1 MSTKTTFKRIA
12 LVAVASLGFGVLTS
26 IAPAIAGA
34 TTATSVSVS
43 PVRYSAGDTVPAAT
57 LSFTTVGALL
67 DASTGGVL
75 TVTQAPTGTAAITV
89 DDCGGAN
96 GTAMVDD
103 LATAAAGAS
112 VAEGAALAGNIGA
125 TTAATCAISISA
137 NAAAGTYKGT
147 LVLTDSAGSEDALT
161 ISWSFTTAGKV
172 ASITTDV
179 TAVNLPAVAVSAGNT
194 DVVFKNVK
202 ITLKDSAGA
211 TTQAASGDSLSVA
224 ITGSATNITLKTA
237 SGQAEAASLS
247 VVTADIA
254 DGTHTFTV
262 ASETAVADSET
273 VTITPAG
280 IMPAQGVAAAT
291 LTATTTGYGVE
302 TGLKTVL
309 ASPTAASVV
318 AAGAANGSSSSY
330 KVDPSNTSY
339 GFDVSGYTAGAAYKI
354 QVLWTD
360 AAGSNGVATV
370 KDDTSNT
377 TAAALTSGTA
387 SVLYGIT
394 GSTGVVRV
402 TVVSTANNNTA
413 DTIAINPENATAGDY
428 NDAADS
434 LVTNADSAYA
444 ATISTP
450 AVTPSMVTTG
460 SAIAV
465 AGKIADQYGNPLS
478 GASIAVTGTVTTTD
492 TTPANLT
499 GTATSAADGTWSL
512 TLSAATALTTSVSI
526 VAAATK
532 TGATISSSSAS
543 VVNLTA
549 SGSPASMTWDGLGNE
564 DTFTTLSPLANYP
577 ATVVPYTGSVSG
589 NTDELYTIS
598 TGVTDGTLDAA
609 DGCVA
614 LTATTTPGSQVVFTG
629 TAGVKFTK
637 TSCATAQT
645 VATLLD
651 TVTVASGTAAYA
663 VATKTGANTVTMTS
677 GTVSK
682 TATFYAYNALTAASA
697 GDAIRNLSVDKA
709 AMSLNAGQIGFVTI
723 TATDAFGNLVKSA
736 KAAAGAV
743 VTVKTSGQALLD
755 GPALSRD
762 YTTTDS
768 AGQIVVGVIA
778 GDTAGSSTVAVTST
792 GAQLGAAAGSATST
806 TAGTNGLT
814 ASVSTTSTAVTIVGN
829 TTDAVTT
836 AAASTDAKIAALQA
850 ALEALAA
857 KSIADKASLDA
868 AIAAA
873 AAKAA
878 ADTAAAQAA
887 AVAAAEAA
895 ADAAAE
901 AIDAGNN
908 AFDAA
913 TTAGEAAESAQGA
926 AEQAGEDAV
935 AAAQAAGEAAVA
947 ASEAAQEAAA
957 EATDAANAATD
968 AANASAEAAD
978 AATAAAQDAADAV
991 AALSTQVSEMI
1002 SALKKQITALTNLVI
1017 KIQKKVKA

>member
-1 MSTKTTFKRIA
+1 M
-12 LVAVASLGFGVLTS
+12 GFGLLSVTPS
-26 IAPAIAGA
+26 SAVTETIAATFAGPIRVTFTDGTRDAVPAQTITAV
-34 TTATSVSVS
+34 TTAALTD
-43 PVRYSAGDTVPAAT
+43 ANTDGT
-57 LSFTTVGALL
+57 LV
-67 DASTGGVL
+67 
-75 TVTQAPTGTAAITV
+75 VTQAPSSGATV
-89 DDCGGAN
+89 SALCGGATAVTDSLSVTGAPGEDGAILGGNVAAN
-96 GTAMVDD
+96 GTITCTLEV
-103 LATAAAGAS
+103 
-112 VAEGAALAGNIGA
+112 
-125 TTAATCAISISA
+125 TTAAS
-137 NAAAGTYKGT
+137 AGTYRGT
-147 LVLTDSAGSEDALT
+147 LALEDTTNGNTDVVT
-161 ISWSFTTAGKV
+161 ISWSFTTTGKV
-172 ASITTDV
+172 ATLSPSV
-179 TAVNLPAVAVSAGNT
+179 TAVSLPAVAVANNAF
-194 DVVFKNVK
+194 VVSKSVTL
-202 ITLKDSAGA
+202 TLKDSAGA
-211 TTQAASGDSLSVA
+211 TTQPSTGDTVTYA
-224 ITGSATNITLKTA
+224 ITGTGTNIAFAHGGTA
-237 SGQAEAASLS
+237 SGTLS
-247 VVTADIA
+247 NADLA
-254 DGTHTFTV
+254 DGAQAITV
-262 ASETAVADSET
+262 GSVTAVADSET
-273 VTITPAG
+273 VTFTPAG
-280 IMPAQGVAAAT
+280 VMPAQGVVAAT

-309 ASPTAASVV
+309 ASPTVASVV

-339 GFDVSGYTAGAAYKI
+339 AFDVSGYTAGAAYKI

-360 AAGSNGVATV
+360 ADNTAVGTATV

-377 TAAALTSGTA
+377 TAASLTSGTA
-387 SVLYGIT
+387 TNLYGIA
-394 GSTGVVRV
+394 GATGVVRV

-434 LVTNADSAYA
+434 LVTNANSAYA
-444 ATISTP
+444 ATITTP
-450 AVTPSMVTTG
+450 AVTPSMVVTG
-460 SAIAV
+460 SAITV

-478 GASIAVTGTVTTTD
+478 GASVSVTGTVTTTD

-512 TLSAATALTTSVSI
+512 TLPAATALTTSVSI

-549 SGSPASMTWDGLGNE
+549 SGSPASMTWSAIGDE
-564 DTFTTLSPLANYP
+564 DSFTALAPLSKYP
-577 ATVVPYTGSVSG
+577 AALVPFTGTVSADS
-589 NTDELYTIS
+589 DELYTVS
-598 TGVTDGTLDAA
+598 TKKHDDDVAGNANDTFDA
-609 DGCVA
+609 GESCVA
-614 LTATTTPGSQVVFTG
+614 FTATTTPGSQVVFTG
-629 TAGVKFTK
+629 SAGVKFTK

-645 VATLLD
+645 VASLLD
-651 TVTVASGTAAYA
+651 TVTVASGSAAYA

-682 TATFYAYNALTAASA
+682 TATFYAYNYLSTATKGA
-697 GDAIRNLSVDKA
+697 AIRNLSVDKA
-709 AMSLNAGQIGFVTI
+709 EMSLNAGQIGFLTI
-723 TATDAFGNLVKSA
+723 TATDAFGNIVA
-736 KAAAGAV
+736 DGTTGAV
-743 VTVKTSGQALLD
+743 VTVKASGQALLD
-755 GPALSRD
+755 GPALSRT

-778 GDTAGSSTVAVTST
+778 GATAGTSTVAITST
-792 GAQLGAAAGSATST
+792 GAQLGAAVGSATST

-814 ASVSTTSTAVTIVGN
+814 ASVSTASTTVTIVGN

-857 KSIADKASLDA
+857 KSIADKAATDA
-868 AIAAA
+868 AIA
-873 AAKAA
+873 KAEA
-878 ADTAAAQAA
+878 S

-913 TTAGEAAESAQGA
+913 TSAGEAADAATAA
-926 AEQAGEDAV
+926 AEQAGEDAT
-935 AAAQAAGEAAVA
+935 AAATAAGEAAVA
-947 ASEAAQEAAA
+947 AAEAAQEAAA

-1002 SALKKQITALTNLVI
+1002 SALKKQITSLTNLVI

>member
-89 DDCGGAN
+89 DDCGGAA

-103 LATAAAGAS
+103 LATAAGAAT

-147 LVLTDSAGSEDALT
+147 LVLTDSAGSTDALT

-179 TAVNLPAVAVSAGNT
+179 TAVNLPAVAVSGGNT

-309 ASPTAASVV
+309 ASPTVASVV
-318 AAGAANGSSSSY
+318 AAGAANGLSSSY

-339 GFDVSGYTAGAAYKI
+339 AFDVSGYTAGAAYKV
-354 QVLWTD
+354 QVKWTD
-360 AAGSNGVATV
+360 ASGAGGTATV

-377 TAAALTSGTA
+377 TAASLTSGTA
-387 SVLYGIT
+387 SNLYGIV
-394 GSTGVVRV
+394 GSTGVVRI
-402 TVVSTANNNTA
+402 TVVATAGNANL
-413 DTIAINPENATAGDY
+413 DTIEINPENATAGDY

-444 ATISTP
+444 ATITTP

-460 SAIAV
+460 TAIAV

-478 GASIAVTGTVTTTD
+478 GASVAVTGTVTTTD

-512 TLSAATALTTSVSI
+512 TLSAATALTTIVSI

-532 TGATISSSSAS
+532 TGASISSSTPAT

-549 SGSPASMTWDGLGNE
+549 SGSPASMTWTDGLASDE
-564 DTFTTLSPLANYP
+564 DSFTVLAPLSKYP
-577 ATVVPYTGSVSG
+577 ATVVPYTGSVTG
-589 NTDELYTIS
+589 DTDEIYTIS
-598 TGVTDGTLDAA
+598 TGLTDGTLNAE

-637 TSCATAQT
+637 TSCGTAQS
-645 VATLLD
+645 VAKLLD

-682 TATFYAYNALTAASA
+682 TATFYAYNALTSASA

-709 AMSLNAGQIGFVTI
+709 AMSLNAGQIGFLTI

-743 VTVKTSGQALLD
+743 VTVKASGQALLD

-778 GDTAGSSTVAVTST
+778 GATAGTSTVAITST

-814 ASVSTTSTAVTIVGN
+814 ASVSTASSVVTIVGN

-857 KSIADKASLDA
+857 KSIADKAATDA
-868 AIAAA
+868 AI
-873 AAKAA
+873 
-878 ADTAAAQAA
+878 AAAQAA

-913 TTAGEAAESAQGA
+913 TSAGEAADAATAA
-926 AEQAGEDAV
+926 AEQAGEDAT
-935 AAAQAAGEAAVA
+935 AAATAAGEAAVA
-947 ASEAAQEAAA
+947 AAEAAQEAAA

-991 AALSTQVSEMI
+991 AALSTQVSEMV

>member
-1 MSTKTTFKRIA
+1 
-12 LVAVASLGFGVLTS
+12 LV
-26 IAPAIAGA
+26 
-34 TTATSVSVS
+34 
-43 PVRYSAGDTVPAAT
+43 
-57 LSFTTVGALL
+57 
-67 DASTGGVL
+67 
-75 TVTQAPTGTAAITV
+75 VTQAPSSGATV
-89 DDCGGAN
+89 SALCGGATAVTDSLSATGATGADGAILGADVAAN
-96 GTAMVDD
+96 GTITCTLEV
-103 LATAAAGAS
+103 
-112 VAEGAALAGNIGA
+112 
-125 TTAATCAISISA
+125 TTAAS
-137 NAAAGTYKGT
+137 AGTYKGT
-147 LVLTDSAGSEDALT
+147 LALEDTTNNNTDVVT
-161 ISWSFTTAGKV
+161 ISWSFTTTGKV
-172 ASITTDV
+172 ATLSPSV
-179 TAVNLPAVAVSAGNT
+179 TAVSLPAVAVANNAF
-194 DVVFKNVK
+194 VVSKSVTL
-202 ITLKDSAGA
+202 TLKDSAGA
-211 TTQAASGDSLSVA
+211 TTQPSTGDSVTYA
-224 ITGSATNITLKTA
+224 ITGTGTNIAFAAGGTA
-237 SGQAEAASLS
+237 SGTLS
-247 VVTADIA
+247 DANLT
-254 DGTHTFTV
+254 DGAHAITV
-262 ASETAVADSET
+262 GSVTAVADSET
-273 VTITPAG
+273 VTFTPAG
-280 IMPAQGVAAAT
+280 VMPAQGVAAVT
-291 LTATTTGYGVE
+291 VSATTTGYGVE

-309 ASPTAASVV
+309 ASPTVASVV

-339 GFDVSGYTAGAAYKI
+339 AFDVSGYTAGAAYKI

-360 AAGSNGVATV
+360 AAGSNGTATV
-370 KDDTSNT
+370 KDNTSNT

-387 SVLYGIT
+387 SVLYGIV

-402 TVVSTANNNTA
+402 TVASTANNNTA
-413 DTIAINPENATAGDY
+413 DTIAINPENATADDY

-444 ATISTP
+444 ATITTP
-450 AVTPSMVTTG
+450 AVTPSMVVTG
-460 SAIAV
+460 SAITV

-478 GASIAVTGTVTTTD
+478 GASVAVTGTVTTTD

-499 GTATSAADGTWSL
+499 GTATSAADGTWSV

-549 SGSPASMTWDGLGNE
+549 SGSPASMTWSGLGDE
-564 DTFTTLSPLANYP
+564 DSFTTLAPLSNYP
-577 ATVVPYTGSVSG
+577 ATVVPYTGSVTG
-589 NTDELYTIS
+589 NTDELYDIA
-598 TGVTDGTLDAA
+598 TGTTDGTLNAGDS
-609 DGCVA
+609 CVA

-645 VATLLD
+645 VASLLD

-682 TATFYAYNALTAASA
+682 TATFYAYNALTSASA
-697 GDAIRNLSVDKA
+697 GDAIRNLSVDKV

-743 VTVKTSGQALLD
+743 VTVKASGQALLD

-778 GDTAGSSTVAVTST
+778 GATAGTSTVAITST

-814 ASVSTTSTAVTIVGN
+814 ASVSTASTAVTIVGN

-857 KSIADKASLDA
+857 KSIADKAATDA
-868 AIAAA
+868 AIA
-873 AAKAA
+873 KAE
-878 ADTAAAQAA
+878 AA

-913 TTAGEAAESAQGA
+913 TSAGEAADAATAA
-926 AEQAGEDAV
+926 AEQAGEDAT
-935 AAAQAAGEAAVA
+935 AAATAAGEAAVA
-947 ASEAAQEAAA
+947 AAEAAQEAAA

-1002 SALKKQITALTNLVI
+1002 SALKKQITSLTNLVI

>member
-1 MSTKTTFKRIA
+1 MSTKTTFKRVA

-43 PVRYSAGDTVPAAT
+43 PVRYSAGDTIPAAT

-89 DDCGGAN
+89 DDCAGAA

-112 VAEGAALAGNIGA
+112 VAEGAALAANIGA
-125 TTAATCAISISA
+125 LTASTCTISISA

-147 LVLTDSAGSEDALT
+147 LVLTDSAGSTDALT

-179 TAVNLPAVAVSAGNT
+179 TAVSLPAVAVSAGNT

-202 ITLKDSAGA
+202 ITLKDSAGV
-211 TTQAASGDSLSVA
+211 TTQAASGDTLSVA

-237 SGQAEAASLS
+237 SGQAEAASLAVS
-247 VVTADIA
+247 TSDIA

-262 ASETAVADSET
+262 ASETTTADSET

-280 IMPAQGVAAAT
+280 IMPAQGVVAAT
-291 LTATTTGYGVE
+291 LTAVTTGYGVE

-309 ASPTAASVV
+309 ASPSVASVV
-318 AAGAANGSSSSY
+318 AAGAANGLSSSY

-339 GFDVSGYTAGAAYKI
+339 AFDVSGYTAGAAYKI

-360 AAGSNGVATV
+360 AADTNGTATV

-377 TAAALTSGTA
+377 TAAALTSATA
-387 SVLYGIT
+387 KVLYGIV

-402 TVVSTANNNTA
+402 TVASTANNNTA

-444 ATISTP
+444 ATITTP
-450 AVTPSMVTTG
+450 AVTPSMVATG
-460 SAIAV
+460 AVITV
-465 AGKIADQYGNPLS
+465 AGKIADQYLNPLS

-499 GTATSAADGTWSL
+499 GTATSAADGTWSV

-532 TGATISSSSAS
+532 TGASIASSSAS

-549 SGSPASMTWDGLGNE
+549 SGSPASMTWSGLGDE
-564 DTFTTLSPLANYP
+564 DSFTTLAPLSQYP
-577 ATVVPYTGSVSG
+577 ATLVPYTGSVSG
-589 NTDELYTIS
+589 NTNELYTIS
-598 TGVTDGTLDAA
+598 SGANDGELDA
-609 DGCVA
+609 GESCLA

-637 TSCATAQT
+637 TSCATAQS
-645 VATLLD
+645 VASLLD

-682 TATFYAYNALTAASA
+682 TATFYAYNALTSASA

-709 AMSLNAGQIGFVTI
+709 AMSLNAGQIGFLTI

-743 VTVKTSGQALLD
+743 VTVKASGQALLD

-778 GDTAGSSTVAVTST
+778 GATAGTSTVAVTST

-836 AAASTDAKIAALQA
+836 AAASSDAKIAELQK
-850 ALEALAA
+850 LIEALTA
-857 KSIADKASLDA
+857 KSIADKASTDA
-868 AIAAA
+868 AI
-873 AAKAA
+873 KASQ
-878 ADTAAAQAA
+878 DA

-908 AFDAA
+908 AYDSANAATDAADAA
-913 TTAGEAAESAQGA
+913 TAAAQ
-926 AEQAGEDAV
+926 QAGEDAV
-935 AAAQAAGEAAVA
+935 AAAEAAGAAAV
-947 ASEAAQEAAA
+947 EAAQSAQDAAA
-957 EATDAANAATD
+957 EATDAATAATD
-968 AANASAEAAD
+968 AANAAAEAAD

-991 AALSTQVSEMI
+991 AALSVQVTEVVAS
-1002 SALKKQITALTNLVI
+1002 LKKQITALTNLVI
-1017 KIQKKVKA
+1017 RIQKKVKA